1 MMSEKQ
7 IAAEKAIEFVNN
19 GMILG
24 LGSGSTAAFFIKK
37 LGEQVKRGLKITGVS
52 TSNAATNLA
61 LSNNIPLV
69 SIEEVSEI
77 DLTVDGAD
85 EVDPEFNGIKGG
97 GGALLYEK
105 IVASISK
112 EIIWVVDSSK
122 LVKRLGKF
130 PLPVEIVTFGHTHTL
145 RRLKDAGYNPSLR
158 VRNGELFPSDGNNF
172 IADLEL
178 KVIDNPVELE
188 KKLKILRGVIET
200 GLFVNAPDKVII
212 GENNTIKILE
222 NKGKNK

>member
-1 MMSEKQ
+1 MSEKQ

-178 KVIDNPVELE
+178 KV
-188 KKLKILRGVIET
+188 
-200 GLFVNAPDKVII
+200 
-212 GENNTIKILE
+212 
-222 NKGKNK
+222 

>member
-1 MMSEKQ
+1 MSEKQ

-145 RRLKDAGYNPSLR
+145 KRLKDAGYNPSLR

>member
-1 MMSEKQ
+1 MSEKQ

-222 NKGKNK
+222 NKG

>member
-1 MMSEKQ
+1 MSEKQ

-61 LSNNIPLV
+61 VSNNIPLV

>member
-1 MMSEKQ
+1 MSEKQ

-105 IVASISK
+105 IIASISK

>member
-1 MMSEKQ
+1 MSEKQ

-105 IVASISK
+105 IIASISK

-130 PLPVEIVTFGHTHTL
+130 PLPVEIDTFGHTHTL
-145 RRLKDAGYNPSLR
+145 KRLKDAGYNPSLR

>member
-1 MMSEKQ
+1 MSEKQ

-188 KKLKILRGVIET
+188 KKLKILRGVKWIFKIEQFLYS
-200 GLFVNAPDKVII
+200 GD
-212 GENNTIKILE
+212 GDWLE
-222 NKGKNK
+222 VRS

>member
-1 MMSEKQ
+1 MSEKQ